1 MRFYTL
7 FGENFRIALRSIR
20 SNLLRTSLTI
30 LIIAFGIMAL
40 VGILTAIDS
49 IKGSISDQF
58 TRMGSNTFTIKIK
71 EQHTRGRPGG
81 GQRDNNNREITYR
94 EAQDFKKRF
103 TFPAKVSV
111 YAVVSNVATI
121 KFNSEKTNPNIPLL
135 GVDENY
141 VINAGLEIEKGRN
154 FSSQEIQMNRNYV
167 IIGSELAE
175 NLFLFNQDP
184 LGKDITIGSG
194 KYRVIGVLKEKGSSM
209 GSAGDKICLLPLT
222 NARQNFPNHR
232 ISYEISVMP
241 TSGTELETAVG
252 EATGL
257 FRIVRKLNIR
267 DAENFEIV
275 KSDSLVNML
284 FENIS
289 YVTIAATLIGIIT
302 LIGAAI
308 GLMNI
313 MLVAVSEKTR
323 EIGTRKA
330 LGATSGDIRSQFLF
344 ETIIIGQ
351 LGGALGIFLGIMAG
365 NGVSL
370 LTGGPFIVPWMWILF
385 GVVICLVVSIISG
398 MAPAMKAA
406 RLDPIIA
413 LRHE

>member
-1 MRFYTL
+1 MRFFTL
-7 FGENFRIALRSIR
+7 LGENFRIALRSIR
-20 SNLLRTSLTI
+20 SNILRTSLTI

-71 EQHTRGRPGG
+71 ENHTRGRRSH
-81 GQRDNNNREITYR
+81 GQRDNNNKPISYR
-94 EAQDFKKRF
+94 DALEFKKRYS
-103 TFPAKVSV
+103 FPASVSI
-111 YAVVSNVATI
+111 YAMVSMQATI
-121 KFNSEKTNPNIPLL
+121 KHKSEKTNPNIPVF
-135 GVDENY
+135 GIDENY
-141 VINAGLEIEKGRN
+141 IHNSGFEIEKGRN
-154 FSSQEIQMNRNYV
+154 FTAQEIQMNRNHV
-167 IIGSELAE
+167 IIGSELA
-175 NLFLFNQDP
+175 NSLFAYNQNP
-184 LGKDITIGSG
+184 LDKIISIGNG
-194 KYRVIGVLKEKGSSM
+194 KYKVIGVLKEKGSSI
-209 GSAGDKICLLPLT
+209 GSSGDKICLLPLT
-222 NARQNFPNHR
+222 NARQSFTSNDL
-232 ISYEISVMP
+232 SYEISVMP
-241 TSGTELETAVG
+241 VSGAELEVSIG

-257 FRIVRKLNIR
+257 FRIIRKLR
-267 DAENFEIV
+267 VKDADNFEIV
-275 KSDSLVNML
+275 KSDSLVAML

-302 LIGAAI
+302 LLGAAI

-351 LGGALGIFLGIMAG
+351 MGGALGIFLGIMAG
-365 NGVSL
+365 NGVSV
-370 LTGGPFIVPWMWILF
+370 LTGGPFVIPWVWIIF
-385 GVVICLVVSIISG
+385 GVAICLIVSLIAG

-406 RLDPIIA
+406 KLDPIIA
-413 LRHE
+413 LRYE